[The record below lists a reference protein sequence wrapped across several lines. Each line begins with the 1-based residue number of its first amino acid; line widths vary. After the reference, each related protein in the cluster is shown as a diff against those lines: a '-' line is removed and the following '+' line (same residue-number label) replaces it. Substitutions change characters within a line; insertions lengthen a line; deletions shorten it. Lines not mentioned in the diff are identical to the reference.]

1 MPKVDSLTSTPAA
14 GLDRRGLLA
23 AAAPASS
30 AVLKLRLLASAIE
43 ACGEEE
49 EVRYEAL
56 RQRYELLSEQV
67 LARPVRSWS
76 DVIEIA
82 EIAHFWAAKSLDGD
96 LLALAEND
104 RVPAKLIVAVLTMA
118 KGGNHVEG

>member
-1 MPKVDSLTSTPAA
+1 MSNQSSQSASA
-14 GLDRRGLLA
+14 SNS
-23 AAAPASS
+23 SS
-30 AVLKLRLLASAIE
+30 AALKLRLLASAIE
-43 ACGEEE
+43 ACREDDET
-49 EVRYEAL
+49 RYEAL

-96 LLALAEND
+96 VLVLGGENCA
-104 RVPAKLIVAVLTMA
+104 PAKLITAVLKMA
-118 KGGNHVEG
+118 KGGAHV